1 MSLALWKAGTT
12 VRRYEEKIMPVR
24 RLARSLLASTFLVG
38 GADVLRNPEPRVRKA
53 KALLVPLGVPEQYVS
68 PLTLA
73 DGAVKVAAGLAL
85 ATGRVPRIAALAL
98 AASMLPTTF
107 AGHRF
112 WEHEEPQARANHR
125 MHFLKNLGIIGGLV
139 FVALDTEGRE
149 SVPHRAVRAL
159 PWT

>member
-1 MSLALWKAGTT
+1 
-12 VRRYEEKIMPVR
+12 MPVR
-24 RLARSLLASTFLVG
+24 RLARSLVASTFLVG

-73 DGAVKVAAGLAL
+73 DGAVKVGAGLAL
-85 ATGRVPRIAALAL
+85 ATGRVPRVAALAL
-98 AASMLPTTF
+98 AASLLPTTF

-112 WEHEEPQARANHR
+112 WEHEDPQTRANHR
-125 MHFLKNLGIIGGLV
+125 IHFLKNLAIIGGLV
-139 FVALDTEGRE
+139 FVALDTGGRE
-149 SVPHRAVRAL
+149 SLPHRATRAL